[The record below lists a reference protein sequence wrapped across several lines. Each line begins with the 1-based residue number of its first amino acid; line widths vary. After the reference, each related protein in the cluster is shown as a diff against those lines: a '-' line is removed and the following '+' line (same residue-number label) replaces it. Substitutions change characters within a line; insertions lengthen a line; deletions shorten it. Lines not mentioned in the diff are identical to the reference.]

1 MKKTTAVLLAL
12 LVAMAALSATV
23 CAAEIDLIP
32 ADADWVMTEA
42 GGSSASWSYG
52 ENGLTVKDNGAGWP
66 NIAYSLET
74 PVTVEVE
81 NATLRYKIS
90 NVNTAGN
97 LAILIT
103 LSDTQVIVP
112 HRLFTDDSVDFETGV
127 GYDSGSGDIMNGSY
141 EGEISLAELKVAD
154 GIGLK
159 DYTPADGKITITA
172 VTLYATGGAEYTVNE
187 LVIDDGSTA
196 DESSEAPAVSEE
208 PAGIFR
214 RTGGFFRSP
223 RLVFGRNAFYR
234 RHGSCRSA
242 DRGRTFSRRRA
253 RIEKAPQ
260 LNQKKPPECEY
271 ALRRFYTI
279 SLKPIQTHEREP

>member
-1 MKKTTAVLLAL
+1 M
-12 LVAMAALSATV
+12 
-23 CAAEIDLIP
+23 
-32 ADADWVMTEA
+32 
-42 GGSSASWSYG
+42 
-52 ENGLTVKDNGAGWP
+52 
-66 NIAYSLET
+66 
-74 PVTVEVE
+74 TVEVE

-187 LVIDDGSTA
+187 LVIDDGQHGRRILRSARRFGRAGCIFRRTA
-196 DESSEAPAVSEE
+196 ASSEAPVSSSGGT
-208 PAGIFR
+208 PSTGDTGLAALLIVAGLSVAGALVLRKR
-214 RTGGFFRSP
+214 RS
-223 RLVFGRNAFYR
+223 
-234 RHGSCRSA
+234 
-242 DRGRTFSRRRA
+242 
-253 RIEKAPQ
+253 
-260 LNQKKPPECEY
+260 
-271 ALRRFYTI
+271 
-279 SLKPIQTHEREP
+279 

>member
-208 PAGIFR
+208 PAVSSDAPAASSEAPVSSSGGTPSTGDTGLAALLIVAGLSVAGALGLRKR
-214 RTGGFFRSP
+214 RS
-223 RLVFGRNAFYR
+223 
-234 RHGSCRSA
+234 
-242 DRGRTFSRRRA
+242 
-253 RIEKAPQ
+253 
-260 LNQKKPPECEY
+260 
-271 ALRRFYTI
+271 
-279 SLKPIQTHEREP
+279 

>member
-127 GYDSGSGDIMNGSY
+127 GYDSGSGDIMNGLIRGRNFAGRA
-141 EGEISLAELKVAD
+141 EGGRRNRTE
-154 GIGLK
+154 G
-159 DYTPADGKITITA
+159 
-172 VTLYATGGAEYTVNE
+172 LYAGRREDYHHRS
-187 LVIDDGSTA
+187 D
-196 DESSEAPAVSEE
+196 AVRHRRC
-208 PAGIFR
+208 GIHGQ
-214 RTGGFFRSP
+214 RTGHR
-223 RLVFGRNAFYR
+223 
-234 RHGSCRSA
+234 
-242 DRGRTFSRRRA
+242 
-253 RIEKAPQ
+253 
-260 LNQKKPPECEY
+260 
-271 ALRRFYTI
+271 
-279 SLKPIQTHEREP
+279 